1 MTRMIFLMG
10 ALGGTLFVLVA
21 EAAEITKLPEGPNRD
36 LVSKVCTA
44 CHDLQLVF
52 DGAGFSRDDWDMSL
66 DEMVANG
73 MDISADARAKI
84 LGYLSTYL
92 GPSPPK
98 PKAETAH

>member
-1 MTRMIFLMG
+1 MRRLIFLTG
-10 ALGGTLFVLVA
+10 AIGGSLFALVA
-21 EAAEITKLPEGPNRD
+21 GAADITALPEGPNRD
-36 LVSKVCTA
+36 LVSKACTT

-52 DGAGFSRDDWDMSL
+52 DGAGFSREDWNMAL

-73 MDISADARAKI
+73 MSISAADREKI

-98 PKAETAH
+98 AESAH

>member
-1 MTRMIFLMG
+1 MRRSILLTG
-10 ALGGTLFVLVA
+10 AIGGTLFALVA
-21 EAAEITKLPEGPNRD
+21 GAADITELPEGPNRD

-52 DGAGFSRDDWDMSL
+52 DGAGFSRDDWNMTL
-66 DEMVANG
+66 DEMIANG
-73 MDISADARAKI
+73 MSISADDREKI

-98 PKAETAH
+98 AESAH

>member
-1 MTRMIFLMG
+1 MRLLISLTVAI
-10 ALGGTLFVLVA
+10 GGTLLALVA
-21 EAAEITKLPEGPNRD
+21 VAADITELPAGPNRD

-52 DGAGFSRDDWDMSL
+52 DGTGFSRDDWNMTL

-73 MDISADARAKI
+73 MSISADDREKI

-98 PKAETAH
+98 AESAH

>member
-1 MTRMIFLMG
+1 MRRSILLTG
-10 ALGGTLFVLVA
+10 AIGGTLFALVA
-21 EAAEITKLPEGPNRD
+21 GAADITELPAGPNRD
-36 LVSKVCTA
+36 LISKVCTT

-52 DGAGFSRDDWDMSL
+52 DGTGFSRDDWSMTL

-73 MDISADARAKI
+73 MSISADDRDKI

-98 PKAETAH
+98 AEIAH

>member
-1 MTRMIFLMG
+1 MRRLICLTG
-10 ALGGTLFVLVA
+10 AICGTFFALVA
-21 EAAEITKLPEGPNRD
+21 EAANITELPEGPNRD

-52 DGAGFSRDDWDMSL
+52 DGAGFSRDDWNMSL

-73 MDISADARAKI
+73 MSISANDREKI

-98 PKAETAH
+98 AESTH

>member
-1 MTRMIFLMG
+1 MRLLISLTVAI
-10 ALGGTLFVLVA
+10 GGTLLALVA
-21 EAAEITKLPEGPNRD
+21 VAADITELPAGPNRD

-52 DGAGFSRDDWDMSL
+52 DGTGFSRDDWNMTL

-73 MDISADARAKI
+73 MSISADDRDKI

-92 GPSPPK
+92 GPSPS
-98 PKAETAH
+98 KAESTH

>member
-1 MTRMIFLMG
+1 MRPLIFLTAAIGG
-10 ALGGTLFVLVA
+10 ALFALVA
-21 EAAEITKLPEGPNRD
+21 GAADITELPAGPNRD

-52 DGAGFSRDDWDMSL
+52 DGAGFSRDDWNMTL

-73 MDISADARAKI
+73 MSISADDRDKI

-92 GPSPPK
+92 GPSL
-98 PKAETAH
+98 PKAESAH

>member
-1 MTRMIFLMG
+1 MRLLISLTVAI
-10 ALGGTLFVLVA
+10 GGTLLALVA
-21 EAAEITKLPEGPNRD
+21 VAADITELPAGPNRD

-52 DGAGFSRDDWDMSL
+52 DGAGFSREDWNRAL

-73 MDISADARAKI
+73 MSISADDRDKI

-98 PKAETAH
+98 AESAH